1 MCDKF
6 PYLHIGEGYFVA
18 KDEEEQNNI
27 TYVYVM
33 YNEERNRCKIGKA
46 NNPKKRLADL
56 QTGSVDD
63 LEITY
68 QQPVDKSIASSVERL
83 AHKIAVEAGKR
94 KKREWFSRTTPD
106 EAQGFVQTA
115 YQNIRGKNDKGD

>member
-1 MCDKF
+1 
-6 PYLHIGEGYFVA
+6 LHIGEGYFVA

-83 AHKIAVEAGKR
+83 AHKIAVEAGK
-94 KKREWFSRTTPD
+94 KK
-106 EAQGFVQTA
+106 AGMVQSD
-115 YQNIRGKNDKGD
+115 NS